1 MGAHDIG
8 SSFLNQ
14 LHAVWTPNAQ
24 IQSQPTLTDFKS
36 YKASHEEASHEEAY
50 IGAVSLQLITLHASY
65 VQLGLL

>member
-36 YKASHEEASHEEAY
+36 YKASHEEAY
-50 IGAVSLQLITLHASY
+50 IGAVSLQLITLTSF
-65 VQLGLL
+65 

>member
-14 LHAVWTPNAQ
+14 LHAVWTSNAQ

-36 YKASHEEASHEEAY
+36 YKASHEEAY
-50 IGAVSLQLITLHASY
+50 IGAVSLQLITLTSF
-65 VQLGLL
+65 